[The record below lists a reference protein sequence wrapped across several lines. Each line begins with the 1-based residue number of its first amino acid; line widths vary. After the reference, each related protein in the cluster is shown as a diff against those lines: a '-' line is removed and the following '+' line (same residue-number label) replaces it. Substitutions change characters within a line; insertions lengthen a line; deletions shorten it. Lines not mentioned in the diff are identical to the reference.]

1 MAPLDRRNLMTI
13 VVTLVA
19 AALITL
25 LPFPDVFSEDGV
37 RMLAIALVG
46 GFGFSV
52 WIYQTFTGPP
62 GPPG

>member
-1 MAPLDRRNLMTI
+1 MEDPDTLAPEERKKKELKLFLFI
-13 VVTLVA
+13 A
-19 AALITL
+19 IL
-25 LPFPDVFSEDGV
+25 LFPI
-37 RMLAIALVG
+37 LAIALVG